1 MVLEGEAHVFVQTG
15 IRYSVCKFC
24 GYTRDNTGPGGNV
37 IMGEKTEEEK
47 E

>member
-1 MVLEGEAHVFVQTG
+1 VKIGEAHVFEQ
-15 IRYSVCKFC
+15 ISLRYSVCKFC

-37 IMGEKTEEEK
+37 IMGENTEDEK